1 MHDAQVIVKACSLSK
16 HYGSIKA
23 LDGLD
28 FEIRRGVILGL
39 LGPNGSGKTT
49 LLKAMCGMVRPTSG
63 EVTLFGQ
70 KPSHSTKE
78 LVAYL
83 PEIDYLYPWMSA
95 AETVQ
100 FVSGFFRDWSAER
113 AQQLMEQLEI
123 PARTKVRDLSR
134 GLRARLKLVLA
145 LAREVPLVLLDEP
158 LSGID
163 ISSRAK
169 IIRAIVGEYRTGEQT
184 IVLSTHQ
191 VQESESIFEEVMFL
205 RSGKIVLSDQAEHLR
220 QQHNCS
226 IQDMWE
232 KVYDR

>member
-1 MHDAQVIVKACSLSK
+1 
-16 HYGSIKA
+16 
-23 LDGLD
+23 
-28 FEIRRGVILGL
+28 
-39 LGPNGSGKTT
+39 
-49 LLKAMCGMVRPTSG
+49 
-63 EVTLFGQ
+63 
-70 KPSHSTKE
+70 
-78 LVAYL
+78 
-83 PEIDYLYPWMSA
+83 
-95 AETVQ
+95 
-100 FVSGFFRDWSAER
+100 
-113 AQQLMEQLEI
+113 
-123 PARTKVRDLSR
+123 
-134 GLRARLKLVLA
+134 VLA